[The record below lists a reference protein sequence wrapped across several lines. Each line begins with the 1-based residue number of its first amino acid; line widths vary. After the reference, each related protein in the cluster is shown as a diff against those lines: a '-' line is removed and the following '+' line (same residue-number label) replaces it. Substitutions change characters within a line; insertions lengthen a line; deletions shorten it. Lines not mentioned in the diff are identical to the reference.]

1 MSRRYLLL
9 KRYQFP
15 QVAAQSVPEEMSLDV
30 VNIHLRQAFWK
41 AYRRGYRTGLKRGE
55 RHGHLQGEKVGF
67 GEGLEK
73 GKSEGYTAG
82 YDEGLTTGE
91 GEVQTLLSILNQLW
105 LHLAGEGK
113 TYWSQLED
121 SVVTAVESICTKVV
135 REELKHTATALEI
148 LVRETL
154 ELLPRAEGLRVVV
167 NPRDKP
173 IIERLS
179 DKYPES
185 WYIQT
190 DSTITT
196 GGCVINAGSG
206 EADARVETRLQ
217 RCLGEMKASLEDSKA
232 GEAARSH
239 RTL

>member
-15 QVAAQSVPEEMSLDV
+15 QLVDQSEPEETSSDV
-30 VNIHLRQAFWK
+30 VNVHLRQALWK

-55 RHGHLQGEKVGF
+55 LHGRFRGEKAGYSEGF
-67 GEGLEK
+67 EK
-73 GKSEGYTAG
+73 GKGEGYTAG
-82 YDEGLTTGE
+82 YGEGLTTGE

-105 LHLAGEGK
+105 LHLAGEEK
-113 TYWSQLED
+113 TYWNQLED
-121 SVVTAVESICTKVV
+121 NVMAAVESICTKVV
-135 REELKHTATALEI
+135 REELKHTATALET
-148 LVRETL
+148 LVQETL
-154 ELLPRAEGLRVVV
+154 ELLPQTEKLRVTV

-179 DKYPES
+179 DKYPEH
-185 WYIQT
+185 WHIQT
-190 DSTITT
+190 DNGITA
-196 GGCVINAGSG
+196 GGCVISAGSG

-217 RCLGEMKASLEDSKA
+217 HCFNGMKESLEDTGA
-232 GEAARSH
+232 GETTRSH